1 MSSRK
6 EQNRKMPRETSEG
19 GGIKTSEDLHA
30 WSIYRQNLNSDFTDS
45 ALGSCEKSP
54 MPYGNFHLRETTMQS
69 ILSNPKYGP
78 KSELGSN
85 VYTYLKF
92 GLPRVLPPHV
102 YPGLDNSSG
111 YDSTDEERGIR
122 TGPHV
127 RGSHSVDNLNSVARS
142 KFDSFYPMTNELGE
156 FQQSRLAKSELN
168 LARDKSKYWIPD
180 GNIRSQEIGSRASAT
195 TPLPKSRSE
204 KKTSEMGMNSIPAA
218 SIEAELAQYPHIQL
232 RDCSLVEKASKLRLL
247 EGLTM
252 EAQGGEL
259 VGVLATNAENG
270 SLFCDLLSGTY
281 PSKQYYSEGQILLNG
296 HRITRSRLRSRVS
309 YARSNHCFPEN
320 LSVRQVMLFRAY
332 LQESEDNVRN
342 KDVKGRHARVKNITA
357 SEKRRLNL
365 AVHLLLDADVTV
377 IDQPTNGMDIFD
389 TFFLVEYLRQWAS
402 RGRLIVITIHPPTYE
417 ILTMISKVVLVSMGR
432 IIYCGKRRE
441 MLPYFAFIDYP
452 CPAYKNP
459 SDYYLDLVTLDD
471 LSQDAILESRQRIVH
486 LATTFSLKA
495 EPLSDPGP
503 PGMLPPKFKA
513 AQWIVQIMAL
523 MVRDVGY
530 LYPYNIIFWAKTWLL
545 AGIISLL
552 FGLFFI
558 GIRWKYWNSSWVE
571 DPSFEQDNVVNRFGL
586 IHVLLCFAL
595 WPVLCSMVQIK
606 GNQRAVLQSELQERL
621 YSNICFHLVKNI
633 LELIP
638 VCLTYAAYIIPG
650 LALVGVHQDI
660 DYLVL
665 AVLGFIANLTTTFSI
680 HSKDTPYWARSLSLG
695 FPNFWAFRSITR
707 TEFESIEVL
716 RCSTNPVITENSI
729 IKQVPC
735 GLPDGPG
742 VIKYFEL
749 NEEST
754 SGLPIPDS
762 LLSLCV
768 MYILLKMLNVLG
780 SIFFQIHR
788 K

>member
-1 MSSRK
+1 
-6 EQNRKMPRETSEG
+6 MPRETSEG

-259 VGVLATNAENG
+259 VGVLATN
-270 SLFCDLLSGTY
+270 DLGL
-281 PSKQYYSEGQILLNG
+281 
-296 HRITRSRLRSRVS
+296 
-309 YARSNHCFPEN
+309 A
-320 LSVRQVMLFRAY
+320 QV
-332 LQESEDNVRN
+332 
-342 KDVKGRHARVKNITA
+342 KHARVKNITA

-459 SDYYLDLVTLDD
+459 SDYYREFQ
-471 LSQDAILESRQRIVH
+471 SSSSEKAISV
-486 LATTFSLKA
+486 F
-495 EPLSDPGP
+495 D
-503 PGMLPPKFKA
+503 M
-513 AQWIVQIMAL
+513 
-523 MVRDVGY
+523 
-530 LYPYNIIFWAKTWLL
+530 
-545 AGIISLL
+545 
-552 FGLFFI
+552 
-558 GIRWKYWNSSWVE
+558 
-571 DPSFEQDNVVNRFGL
+571 
-586 IHVLLCFAL
+586 
-595 WPVLCSMVQIK
+595 
-606 GNQRAVLQSELQERL
+606 
-621 YSNICFHLVKNI
+621 
-633 LELIP
+633 
-638 VCLTYAAYIIPG
+638 
-650 LALVGVHQDI
+650 
-660 DYLVL
+660 
-665 AVLGFIANLTTTFSI
+665 
-680 HSKDTPYWARSLSLG
+680 
-695 FPNFWAFRSITR
+695 
-707 TEFESIEVL
+707 
-716 RCSTNPVITENSI
+716 
-729 IKQVPC
+729 
-735 GLPDGPG
+735 
-742 VIKYFEL
+742 
-749 NEEST
+749 
-754 SGLPIPDS
+754 
-762 LLSLCV
+762 
-768 MYILLKMLNVLG
+768 
-780 SIFFQIHR
+780 
-788 K
+788 